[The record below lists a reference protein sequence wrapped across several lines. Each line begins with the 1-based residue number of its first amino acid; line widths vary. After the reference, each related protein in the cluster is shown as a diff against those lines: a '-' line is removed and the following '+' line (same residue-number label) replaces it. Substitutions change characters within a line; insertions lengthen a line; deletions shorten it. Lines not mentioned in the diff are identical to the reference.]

1 MVKSIRIGNVV
12 GSPGKKI
19 SGLFAVAER
28 AASKIELPVSIIQ
41 GTKQGPTLV
50 VIAGEHGC
58 EYSGIVGAVKFIRDL
73 DPRDVSGTIVVVP
86 LANPVA
92 FDQRYLF
99 VNPIDQVNT
108 YGAYPGN
115 ADATVTF
122 RIAHKILN
130 EIALKGDALVHLHG
144 ADYNEALVPFNYVP
158 MTGDEDLDRK
168 SADLARC
175 FPVKYHLRA
184 LPASKSKSRPP
195 VGTTYAVTADG
206 TLYWESATH
215 GVPATM
221 VEAGKEGKAD
231 EETVAIHYEGLMNV
245 ARHLGILPGKA
256 RQEKQTQ
263 TFINPVLVANKS
275 AGLFIPKV
283 SYGEKVKKRQA
294 LGEIWNFEGRTL
306 ETIRSP
312 INGMVVCRINFT
324 AADSYPTQ
332 IQPYLFYMAELDPHP
347 LGGRDRH
354 HRK

>member
-1 MVKSIRIGNVV
+1 MARQFRVGDLIGV
-12 GSPGKKI
+12 PGRKV
-19 SGLFAVAER
+19 SGLFTVAER
-28 AASKIELPVSIIQ
+28 AASKIELPVSIVQ
-41 GTKQGPTLV
+41 GAREGPTLV

-58 EYSGIVGAVKFIRDL
+58 EYSGIVAAVEFIRDL
-73 DPRDVSGTIVVVP
+73 DPREVSGTIVVLP

-108 YGAYPGN
+108 YGAYPGSP
-115 ADATVTF
+115 DATVTF
-122 RIAHKILN
+122 RVAYKLLN
-130 EIALKGDALVHLHG
+130 EVALKGDAVVHLHG

-158 MTGDEDLDRK
+158 ITGNDSLDKR

-206 TLYWESATH
+206 TLYWEAALH
-215 GVPATM
+215 GIPATM

-231 EETVAIHYEGLMNV
+231 EESVAIHYDGLMNV
-245 ARHLGILPGKA
+245 AKHLGILTGKA
-256 RQEKQTQ
+256 RYEKTTS
-263 TFINPVLVANKS
+263 TFKNPVLVANKQ

-283 SYGEKVKKRQA
+283 PYGERVRKGQM
-294 LGEIWNFEGRTL
+294 LGEIWNFKGEVV

-312 INGMVVCRINFT
+312 LNGMVVCRINFT

-332 IQPYLFYMAELDPHP
+332 VQPYLFYMAEVDPHP
-347 LGGRDRH
+347 L
-354 HRK
+354 